1 MDKPAFTNTE
11 EYIARFDEPVRARLE
26 QIRSVIRD
34 IVPEAE
40 ERISYQMPT
49 FYLNGNLVHFAA
61 FDKHIG
67 LYPGPSGISAFEKE
81 LAPYKHAKGS
91 VQFPLDQPLPIELV
105 KRIAAYR
112 ADENRGKS
120 KPKRGTK
127 RKANE
132 QN

>member
-11 EYIARFDEPVRARLE
+11 EYIARFDEPVRVRLE

-67 LYPGPSGISAFEKE
+67 LYPGPSGISAFEEE
-81 LAPYKHAKGS
+81 LTPYKHAKGS

-112 ADENRGKS
+112 ADENRAKG

-127 RKANE
+127 RKVNE

>member
-1 MDKPAFTNTE
+1 MDKPAFTNME
-11 EYIARFDEPVRARLE
+11 EYIARFDEPVRVRLE

-67 LYPGPSGISAFEKE
+67 LYQGPSGISAFEEE

-91 VQFPLDQPLPIELV
+91 VQFPLDQPLPIDLV
-105 KRIAAYR
+105 KRIASYR
-112 ADENRGKS
+112 ADENLAKS

-127 RKANE
+127 RKVNE